1 MAAWRLA
8 DASKAELLICAA
20 TLVASILNPP
30 KAGAF
35 NKSSGGAHE
44 DTSLRL
50 SIFQVHNQNKTSQ
63 PGVARRSSV
72 RSVGHSRGHSV
83 TCPGQSGAAAHREN
97 AGDGCSRRSAHGPG
111 QEDGQVGQILA

>member
-1 MAAWRLA
+1 MEPRPTSLSPSCLWRRCPTSSLAKFLLWMAAWDSS
-8 DASKAELLICAA
+8 DASKAELLICGAA
-20 TLVASILNPP
+20 LAALILNPP

-63 PGVARRSSV
+63 PGVARRSS
-72 RSVGHSRGHSV
+72 
-83 TCPGQSGAAAHREN
+83 
-97 AGDGCSRRSAHGPG
+97 
-111 QEDGQVGQILA
+111 